1 MTYITD
7 EGKEAIQCNQINA
20 SNGYKDSCIN
30 HWKPIKAHIINHE
43 ALPKEALKP
52 PQQSQRLGTMGM
64 YIYNPPNTKVH
75 RHSQKYS
82 LLYY

>member
-20 SNGYKDSCIN
+20 SDGYKDSCIN

-43 ALPKEALKP
+43 ALPKEALK
-52 PQQSQRLGTMGM
+52 QS
-64 YIYNPPNTKVH
+64 
-75 RHSQKYS
+75 
-82 LLYY
+82 